1 MIRILFIIILDF
13 FSLTFPLSFL
23 LNDELAAEKLTPLGY
38 IYEGRADS
46 APAVLTVVTT
56 ANDLVSNDPFLID

>member
-13 FSLTFPLSFL
+13 FLTFPLSLL